1 MRRSRIS
8 LLKEILT
15 RYIDECRKSA
25 KWIQGESDDKSIF
38 LAVNRLSYLSTK
50 SEEDLVQGIRHAS
63 SVLESLR
70 KIERSFHEKVL
81 RDLRR
86 ALDAMQ

>member
-1 MRRSRIS
+1 MHRSRIS
-8 LLKEILT
+8 LRDILT
-15 RYIDECRKSA
+15 YYVDECRKSA
-25 KWIQGESDDKSIF
+25 RWLKDESDDSSIMF
-38 LAVNRLSYLSTK
+38 AVDHLSYPNINN
-50 SEEDLVQGIRHAS
+50 EDDLVRGIRHAS

-70 KIERSFHEKVL
+70 KIERSFHEKVM